1 MLASHSG
8 RCIVLAAALCVL
20 AIFFFP
26 LAHGSFQTTHGP
38 TTDFRAKQAFL
49 VLMFSIF
56 AAIARLAAPLLPG
69 TVRLRTVICADTGG
83 LDLISHSGY
92 SAVLRC

>member
-1 MLASHSG
+1 M
-8 RCIVLAAALCVL
+8 LAAALCVL

-56 AAIARLAAPLLPG
+56 IAVARMVAIVIPGGLRPG
-69 TVRLRTVICADTGG
+69 TTICAQARD
-83 LDLISHSGY
+83 LDLTNNLGRTAI
-92 SAVLRC
+92 LRC

>member
-56 AAIARLAAPLLPG
+56 IAVARLVAIVMPWVLRPG
-69 TVRLRTVICADTGG
+69 TTICIQASDLCLTNNPGRTVI
-83 LDLISHSGY
+83 
-92 SAVLRC
+92 LRC